1 MHQKI
6 SRLLAGALAL
16 FVLSG
21 CGLIEDI
28 QGQLF
33 EKTKFEDDSDYTEVT
48 PQKSVD
54 SENYTAN
61 AKLSY
66 GYDSLYTDSQRT
78 CYDLIGSAA
87 YRISE
92 TPDSEGGYAVGKVS
106 ISDNTFTEKDMDFS
120 IKAYTMDH
128 PEVFWLTNRYTYG
141 TAGSQ
146 SIIQLYSYVSGEECK
161 KRIDTFNEAVNT
173 FVAGIPSGLKQYHLE
188 KYIHNTLLEGCT
200 YAKGVHTAEDGWE
213 EFTSYGAIVN
223 GSAVCE
229 GYAHAM
235 CLLLNKVGIECYYAN
250 GYGEN
255 APHMWNTVK
264 INDSWYH
271 LDATWDDNENA
282 YFNYFNLSDKQIK
295 TDHIIEPTIEEM
307 KTEEKLPEVYNLF
320 LPECPTDD
328 ANYFVIEST
337 YITDFEE
344 SREVMV
350 NDLIEAANNG
360 DDMFTIR
367 FSSDFAF
374 NDAIAAMFN
383 EEPYYMFDYINE
395 ANESL
400 GSGHKINNENLAI
413 IMIENFNAVVVKLE
427 Y

>member
-1 MHQKI
+1 MQCKI
-6 SRLLAGALAL
+6 KGFFAAALAL
-16 FVLSG
+16 LLLCG
-21 CGLIEDI
+21 CDAVENI

-33 EKTKFEDDSDYTEVT
+33 EKTKFDDDSGYTEVE
-48 PQKSVD
+48 PVKSVD
-54 SENYTAN
+54 CEYYTPN
-61 AKLSY
+61 TSISY

-78 CYDLIGSAA
+78 CYELIGKSA
-87 YRISE
+87 YRIAE
-92 TPDSEGGYAVGKVS
+92 TADSEGCYAVGKVS
-106 ISDNTFTEKDMDFS
+106 ITDKTFTEKDMDFS
-120 IKAYTMDH
+120 IKAFTMDH

-141 TAGSQ
+141 TAGNQ
-146 SIIQLYSYVSGEECK
+146 SIIQLYSYVSGEECRS
-161 KRIDTFNEAVNT
+161 RIQTFNEAVNT
-173 FVAGIPSGLKQYHLE
+173 LVAGIPSGLKPYHLE
-188 KYIHNTLLEGCT
+188 KYIHNTLLDGCT
-200 YAKGVHTAEDGWE
+200 YADGVHTAEDGWE
-213 EFTSYGAIVN
+213 EFTSYGSIVN
-223 GSAVCE
+223 GRAVCE

-264 INDSWYH
+264 INDNWYH

-282 YFNYFNLSDKQIK
+282 YFNYFNLNDKQIRS
-295 TDHIIEPTIEEM
+295 DHTIEPMIDEL
-307 KTEEKLPEVYNLF
+307 KDRDKLPEVYNLF
-320 LPECPTDD
+320 LPECASDD
-328 ANYFVIEST
+328 ANYFVVEST

-344 SREVMV
+344 SREIIE

-367 FSSDFAF
+367 FSSDYAF

-383 EEPYYMFDYINE
+383 EEPYYMFDYIAE

-400 GSGHKINNENLAI
+400 DDAHQINNENLAI